1 MKTVK
6 SILAILLMCAFLAAF
21 AACGSDTDDTA
32 TTAAPS
38 STTVG
43 NSVVTTTATAAT
55 TVTKATTVAQTKK
68 TQKKSETLKIS
79 EVAELISRTKN
90 AKGNPSDSF
99 VNSLKGYKLKVYYPW
114 DPYKD
119 GVAEIKKS
127 MLDSEKA
134 VEQEF
139 GVDIDVD
146 GKFEQYNETLTA
158 KLTASSKDLCQ
169 IYMVQYF
176 NFASYFKNN
185 YLSDLTMAMV
195 KSGVSFK
202 DPWYMQEASEFF
214 NINNKRYAWI
224 SYDADYTF
232 PFCIV
237 YNRSHIKN
245 IKLTDP
251 VELAKQGKW
260 TWDTM
265 IKYAQKLN
273 GKNNGA
279 TGFATVDA
287 LDMVETMAQQKG
299 TSLMNVKKNQS
310 PTENLSDQT
319 VKDCL
324 STLYT
329 WCKDKGTDTICNTFS
344 NQDWTYTKTQFV
356 KGKISMVFGFHD
368 TIQTLAQKKTD
379 DEFAV
384 VQFPT
389 PTGSKTYKGLAHP
402 HFAWFIPSIYSNTAK
417 YDKDE
422 VAKILFLR
430 NEMYRQNY
438 RYAQRNFSYLWNK
451 YFDDTDTI
459 EYCCNMKYARGNN
472 KSTSFTWVN
481 VCAPSGQPSVS
492 TVVSEILKS
501 SSNNVQT
508 AITKNKDRID
518 KAYKSVWDGYK
529 ITGNV

>member
-6 SILAILLMCAFLAAF
+6 SILAVLLICAFLTAF

-38 STTVG
+38 STTVA
-43 NSVVTTTATAAT
+43 NAATTNATAAT
-55 TVTKATTVAQTKK
+55 TVTNTASATVKK
-68 TQKKSETLKIS
+68 TVKQSKKLKVS
-79 EVAELISRTKN
+79 EVDELISRTKN

-99 VNSLKGYKLKVYYPW
+99 INSLKGYKLNVYYPW
-114 DPYKD
+114 APYKD
-119 GVAEIKKS
+119 GVSEIKSS
-127 MLDSEKA
+127 MTDSEKI

-139 GVDIDVD
+139 GVDIKVD
-146 GKFEQYNETLTA
+146 GKFENYNETLTA

-169 IYMVQYF
+169 LYMVQNF

-185 YLSDLTMAMV
+185 YLADLTMAMV
-195 KSGVSFK
+195 KSGVTFK
-202 DPWYMQEASEFF
+202 EPWYIQSAAEFF
-214 NINNKRYAWI
+214 NINNKRFAWI

-245 IKLTDP
+245 ARLTDP
-251 VELAKQGKW
+251 VELAKDGKW

-279 TGFATVDA
+279 AGLATINA
-287 LDMVETMAQQKG
+287 QDMLECMVQQKG
-299 TSLMNVKKNQS
+299 TSLVKVAKNQS
-310 PTENLSDQT
+310 PTENLSDQR

-329 WCKDKGTDTICNTFS
+329 WCKDKGSDTICNTYS

-389 PTGSKTYKGLAHP
+389 PSGTKSYSNLATP
-402 HFAWFIPSIYSNTAK
+402 QFAWFIPSIYSNAEK
-417 YDKDE
+417 YGKDE
-422 VAKILFLR
+422 IAKILFLR

-451 YFDDTDTI
+451 YFTSTDTI
-459 EYCCNMKYARGNN
+459 EYACNMKYARGNN
-472 KSTSFTWVN
+472 KDTSFTWN
-481 VCAPSGQPSVS
+481 SVCAASGKASVG
-492 TVVSEILKS
+492 TVVSEVLKS
-501 SSNNVQT
+501 SSNNVQS
-508 AITKNKDRID
+508 AITKHKDAID

>member
-6 SILAILLMCAFLAAF
+6 SILAILLICAFLAAF
-21 AACGSDTDDTA
+21 ASCGSDTDDTA
-32 TTAAPS
+32 TTAPPS
-38 STTVG
+38 STTVAA
-43 NSVVTTTATAAT
+43 NDASTTATAAT
-55 TVTKATTVAQTKK
+55 TVTKTASA
-68 TQKKSETLKIS
+68 TQKKTVKHSDKLKVS
-79 EVAELISRTKN
+79 EVEELISRTKN

-99 VNSLKGYKLKVYYPW
+99 VNSLKGFKLNVYYPW
-114 DPYKD
+114 APYKD
-119 GVAEIKKS
+119 GVSEIKNS
-127 MLDSEKA
+127 NTGSEKI

-139 GVDIDVD
+139 GVDITVD
-146 GKFEQYNETLTA
+146 GKFENYNETLTA
-158 KLTASSKDLCQ
+158 KLTASSKDLCHL
-169 IYMVQYF
+169 YMVQNF

-185 YLSDLTMAMV
+185 YLADLTMAMV
-195 KSGVSFK
+195 KSGVTFK
-202 DPWYMQEASEFF
+202 EPWYIQSAAEFF
-214 NINNKRYAWI
+214 NINNKRFAWI

-237 YNRSHIKN
+237 YNRSHIKRVR
-245 IKLTDP
+245 LTDP

-260 TWDTM
+260 TWDTL

-279 TGFATVDA
+279 AGFATISA
-287 LDMVETMAQQKG
+287 QEMLECMVQQKG
-299 TSLMNVKKNQS
+299 TSLVKVAKNQS
-310 PTENLSDQT
+310 PTENLSDQR

-329 WCKDKGTDTICNTFS
+329 WCKDKGTSTICNTYS

-389 PTGSKTYKGLAHP
+389 PTGTKSYKNLATP
-402 HFAWFIPSIYSNTAK
+402 QFAWFIPSIYSNSAK
-417 YDKDE
+417 YGKDE

-451 YFDDTDTI
+451 YFNNTDTI
-459 EYCCNMKYARGNN
+459 EYACNMKYARGNN
-472 KSTSFTWVN
+472 KSTDFTWIT
-481 VCAPSGQPSVS
+481 VCAASGKASVG
-492 TVVSEILKS
+492 TVVSEVLKS
-501 SSNNVQT
+501 SSNNVQS
-508 AITKNKDRID
+508 AITKHKDSVA

>member
-1 MKTVK
+1 MKQLK
-6 SILAILLMCAFLAAF
+6 SVLAILLMCAFLAAF
-21 AACGSDTDDTA
+21 ASCGSDTDDVA

-38 STTVG
+38 TTADG
-43 NSVVTTTATAAT
+43 AKVTSTTATAAT
-55 TVTKATTVAQTKK
+55 TVAKTDSATKSEK
-68 TQKKSETLKIS
+68 TAKKSNALKVS
-79 EVAELISRTKN
+79 EVMELISRTKN

-114 DPYKD
+114 APYKD
-119 GVAEIKKS
+119 GVSEIKNS
-127 MLDSEKA
+127 MTGSEKI
-134 VEQEF
+134 VENEF
-139 GVDIDVD
+139 GVDITVD
-146 GKFEQYNETLTA
+146 GKFENYNETLTA
-158 KLTASSKDLCQ
+158 KLTASSSDLCQ
-169 IYMVQYF
+169 LYMVQNF

-185 YLSDLTMAMV
+185 YLADLTMAMV
-195 KSGVSFK
+195 KSGVTFK
-202 DPWYMQEASEFF
+202 EPWYIQSASNFF
-214 NINNKRYAWI
+214 NINNKRFAWI

-245 IKLTDP
+245 AKLTDP
-251 VELAKQGKW
+251 VTLAEQGKW
-260 TWDTM
+260 TWDTL

-279 TGFATVDA
+279 AGFATISA
-287 LDMVETMAQQKG
+287 QDMLETMVQQKG
-299 TSLMNVKKNQS
+299 TSLVKVAKNQS
-310 PTENLSDQT
+310 PTENLSDQR

-329 WCKDKGTDTICNTFS
+329 WCKDKGTSTICNTYS
-344 NQDWTYTKTQFV
+344 NQDWTYTKTQFI

-368 TIQTLAQKKTD
+368 TIQTLAQKKTS

-389 PTGSKTYKGLAHP
+389 PTGTKSYENLATP
-402 HFAWFIPSIYSNTAK
+402 QFAWFIPSIYSNSSK
-417 YDKDE
+417 YSKDE

-451 YFDDTDTI
+451 YFTDTDTI
-459 EYCCNMKYARGNN
+459 EYACNMKYARGNN
-472 KSTSFTWVN
+472 KSTSFTWTS
-481 VCAPSGQPSVS
+481 VCAASGKASVG
-492 TVVSEILKS
+492 TVVSELLKS
-501 SSNNVQT
+501 SSNNVQSV
-508 AITKNKDRID
+508 ISRNKDAIE